1 MDATHLDT
9 FVTAL
14 IDDLA
19 PAGEGT
25 DRSLFDLLD
34 CPRPVVDEPA
44 LLAVLV
50 AAVTARNL
58 FDHVIASAVAATEV
72 VDEPALLAVLVAA
85 VTARNL
91 FDHVIASAVAATER
105 LGIPARRHLRSGADL
120 LTSIGVAPG
129 VALRAVRVG
138 RAAPMLP
145 ALTCQQRLGGLG
157 IEFADAVGRGVAHIA
172 ARVELTEEDRAT
184 VVTKLMIQTTPAQVS
199 EKAREI
205 AIEKAATQPQEEGA
219 VPMIQ
224 TTPAQ
229 VSEKAREIAI
239 EKAATQ
245 PQEEGA
251 VPVAENTDLN
261 DMTLVQTDE
270 GRVAAT
276 LDLDVLTGEE
286 LFAALDPLCRPVP
299 LPDGSPDPRPA
310 GRRRAD
316 AFGQL
321 VRGYLSSQRRPTSGG
336 VLPHV
341 TLIRPATIRPGA
353 RGQECVDTLG
363 FGGPISAVTADLIS
377 CDSTLT
383 AVIVDGAGAP
393 LNVGRSE
400 RLFPPALRKALGVR
414 DGGCAFPGCGRPVS
428 WCDAHHIQPWNSAG
442 TTCVDNGVHTAIH
455 HGGWQVYLGPDRH
468 PWFIPPH
475 DPAEPQPAH
484 LRSHARRTM
493 TDLPTAA

>member
-1 MDATHLDT
+1 
-9 FVTAL
+9 
-14 IDDLA
+14 
-19 PAGEGT
+19 
-25 DRSLFDLLD
+25 FDLLD
-34 CPRPVVDEPA
+34 CPRP
-44 LLAVLV
+44 
-50 AAVTARNL
+50 
-58 FDHVIASAVAATEV
+58 V

-184 VVTKLMIQTTPAQVS
+184 VVTKL
-199 EKAREI
+199 
-205 AIEKAATQPQEEGA
+205 
-219 VPMIQ
+219 MIQ

-442 TTCVDNGVHTAIH
+442 TTCVDNGVLLCRSHHTAIH